1 MSFTHLHVHTEY
13 SLLDGSNKIKEYVAR
28 VKELGMNSAAITIPT
43 GCRLPSMATTMP
55 LKPKSPATPSINRRV
70 LPLIWTAPARPQN
83 APLMSIARK

>member
-1 MSFTHLHVHTEY
+1 MPVLTCMVTEPAEI
-13 SLLDGSNKIKEYVAR
+13 SA
-28 VKELGMNSAAITIPT
+28 MNSAAITMPT

-55 LKPKSPATPSINRRV
+55 LKPKSPATPSISRRV